1 MADAFTWEVE
11 QSFEFTYMYICNN
24 SFTINRIYYP
34 FVLAASVAEG
44 DQEEQLEAPTKK
56 QKISKKVQTRVSPQ
70 IKRYVQG
77 SPNSSQSPNI
87 FRLKKN
93 QKDISKKVQ
102 TWGSHLISSKR
113 YLKKSPNF
121 IKSRNISR
129 LK

>member
-1 MADAFTWEVE
+1 MHLHEKLYKVLSSHTCTFVIILLLLTG
-11 QSFEFTYMYICNN
+11 YIN
-24 SFTINRIYYP
+24 YP

-93 QKDISKKVQ
+93 QKDISKKYKLEEV
-102 TWGSHLISSKR
+102 T
-113 YLKKSPNF
+113 
-121 IKSRNISR
+121 
-129 LK
+129 

>member
-1 MADAFTWEVE
+1 MHLHEKLYKVLSSHTCTFV
-11 QSFEFTYMYICNN
+11 IHCN

-102 TWGSHLISSKR
+102 T
-113 YLKKSPNF
+113 
-121 IKSRNISR
+121 
-129 LK
+129 